1 MRDGEEREIEVR
13 TKIDSDETK
22 IESDETK
29 IDSDENKAKY
39 F

>member
-22 IESDETK
+22 I
-29 IDSDENKAKY
+29 DSDENKAKY